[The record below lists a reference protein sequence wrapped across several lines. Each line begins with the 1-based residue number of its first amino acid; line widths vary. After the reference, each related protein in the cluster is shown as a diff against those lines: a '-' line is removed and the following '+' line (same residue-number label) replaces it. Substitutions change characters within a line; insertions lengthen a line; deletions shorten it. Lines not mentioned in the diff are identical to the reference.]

1 MRKIQYVSKYIA
13 LSEEGLVPRLA
24 CPLDQGFLLPNQNDQ
39 DEVYLYCLSCEY
51 KKFIGFG
58 FYDEII
64 KAVKKADKNVM

>member
-1 MRKIQYVSKYIA
+1 MRRIQQVSQYIA
-13 LSEEGLVPRLA
+13 LSEEGLVPRLV
-24 CPLDQGFLLPNQNDQ
+24 CPLDQGFLLPNQTID

-64 KAVKKADKNVM
+64 KTMKKVQYDM

>member
-13 LSEEGLVPRLA
+13 LSEEGLVPRLE
-24 CPLDQGFLLPNQNDQ
+24 CPLDQGLLFSNQTDL

-64 KAVKKADKNVM
+64 KAVDKNGK

>member
-64 KAVKKADKNVM
+64 KAVKKADKNAM